1 MVTIEWPEVVTI
13 GALTTSPD
21 ATDASALKWAQ
32 LDMLNHIIL
41 VGIFVMAPIG
51 FGASTPSPTSVPV
64 YSYKVVNTFPHDPN
78 AFTQGL
84 VYRDGMLYESTGL
97 RGRSDVRR
105 VELESGRVLERR
117 ALLPLFFAEGLAV
130 LNDRIYQ
137 LTWTSGVGFVYD
149 RESLELVREF
159 RYGIEGWGMT
169 HDGETLIVSDGSEY
183 LYFWDPETLQ
193 EKKKLT
199 VRDGGK
205 RIDNLNEL
213 EYINGEIYANVWM
226 QDRIA
231 RISPETGKVLSWID
245 LTGILPLS
253 DRRANVDV
261 LNGIAYDEEKE
272 RLFVTGKLW
281 PKLFEIELVPK

>member
-1 MVTIEWPEVVTI
+1 M
-13 GALTTSPD
+13 
-21 ATDASALKWAQ
+21 
-32 LDMLNHIIL
+32 LDRIIL
-41 VGIFVMAPIG
+41 VGILAMAPIG
-51 FGASTPSPTSVPV
+51 FGASSPSPISAPV
-64 YSYKVVNTFPHDPN
+64 YSYKVVNTYPHDPN

-130 LNDRIYQ
+130 LHDRIYQ
-137 LTWTSGVGFVYD
+137 LTWTSGIGFVYD
-149 RESLELVREF
+149 RESMELVREF

-169 HDGETLIVSDGSEY
+169 HDGKRLIVSDGSEH

-193 EKKKLT
+193 ETNKLT
-199 VRDGGK
+199 VHDGGR
-205 RIDNLNEL
+205 RISNLNEL
-213 EYINGEIYANVWM
+213 EFINGEIYANVWM

-245 LTGILPLS
+245 LTGILPLA